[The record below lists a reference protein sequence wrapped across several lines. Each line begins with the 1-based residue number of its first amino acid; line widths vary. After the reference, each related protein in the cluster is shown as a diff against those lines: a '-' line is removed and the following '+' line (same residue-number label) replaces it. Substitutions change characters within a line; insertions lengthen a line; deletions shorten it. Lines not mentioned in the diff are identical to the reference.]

1 MVRRVLFAAGLVT
14 LVVFALAA
22 GLGLAAPAMP
32 APTDIPLAARP
43 QTILHM
49 LDYVAVDY
57 PGAVKN
63 GVVTDDGEF
72 KEQLEFVTQALA
84 MLGELPERPERAALV
99 EQARRLVALV
109 QGKRPG
115 EEVARLAGEISA
127 GVIRAYQVSV
137 APPRA
142 PDLKA
147 AATLFAARCAACHG
161 AEGRGDGPAARGL
174 DPAPTNFHDVERL
187 GRRSAFTTYSTITL
201 GVAGTAMA
209 AFGDLTDDQRW
220 GLALLVATFA
230 DTQAARQRGAALWEQ
245 GRGRTEFPDLAAL
258 ATTTTAEVTARQG
271 DDGAALLAYL
281 RTRPDLLL
289 RSGGEGLAR
298 SARLLTQSLEAYRA
312 GRAREAQDLAVSS
325 YLDGFE
331 PIEPSLDAVDRTLRV
346 SVESEMIKYRTML
359 RDGAPVATV
368 QAQADKLHGLLT
380 ESGRVLSGGSLAA
393 GPAFASAFVILLREG
408 LEAVLVVAAIIALLV
423 RAGRRDALP
432 AVHGGW
438 IVALALGAVTW
449 AVAAYVV
456 TISGATRELTEGVTA
471 LVATAV
477 LLWVGFWMHDKSHAQ
492 RWDQYLRSRLRG
504 ALGRSATWG
513 LASVSFLA
521 VYREVFETVLFYQA
535 LWLQTAPGAQH
546 ALMAGLAAAAVAL
559 ALSSWLVIRGS
570 LRLPLGI
577 FFGATSLVLA
587 ALAIVLAGKGIAAL
601 QEAAV
606 LSPHPIDAP
615 HVPLLGIYPDLIGLL
630 LQATLVVLVA
640 STFFWRS
647 RTLRRAA

>member
-1 MVRRVLFAAGLVT
+1 MKRWRASI
-14 LVVFALAA
+14 VVPALAA
-22 GLGLAAPAMP
+22 GLGLTAPAMA
-32 APTDIPLAARP
+32 APTDISPAARP

-57 PGAVKN
+57 PGAVRDG
-63 GVVTDDGEF
+63 GVADEGEF
-72 KEQLEFVTQALA
+72 KEQVEFVTQALA
-84 MLGELPERPERAALV
+84 MLTELPERPERAALV

-127 GVIRAYQVSV
+127 GVINAYQVPV
-137 APPRA
+137 APARA

-147 AATLFAARCAACHG
+147 AAMLFAARCAACHG
-161 AEGRGDGPAARGL
+161 ADGRGDGPAARGL

-201 GVAGTAMA
+201 GVAGTPMA

-220 GLALLVATFA
+220 GLALLVASFA
-230 DTQAARQRGAALWEQ
+230 DTSAARQRGAALWEQ
-245 GRGRTEFPDLAAL
+245 GRGRAEFPDLAAL
-258 ATTTTAEVTARQG
+258 ATTTTTDVTARHG
-271 DDGAALLAYL
+271 ADGAALLAYL

-289 RSGGEGLAR
+289 RRGGDALAR
-298 SARLLTQSLEAYRA
+298 SVHLLTESVAAYRA
-312 GRAREAQDLAVSS
+312 GRVREAQDLAVSS

-331 PIEPSLDAVDRTLRV
+331 PVEPSLDAVDRTLRT
-346 SVESEMIKYRTML
+346 SVESEMITYRTML
-359 RDGAPVATV
+359 REGASVGAV
-368 QAQADKLHGLLT
+368 QAQAEKLQGLLAET
-380 ESGRVLSGGSLAA
+380 QRVLSGGTLGA
-393 GPAFASAFVILLREG
+393 GPAFASAFIILLREG

-423 RAGRRDALP
+423 RAGRRDALS

-438 IVALALGAVTW
+438 IAALALGALTW
-449 AVAAYVV
+449 AVASYMV

-471 LVATAV
+471 LVATIV

-492 RWDQYLRSRLRG
+492 RWDAYLRSRLRG
-504 ALGRSATWG
+504 ALGRRATWG
-513 LASVSFLA
+513 LAGVSFLA

-546 ALMAGLAAAAVAL
+546 ALMGGLAAAAAAL
-559 ALSSWLVIRGS
+559 ALSSWLIIRGS
-570 LRLPLGI
+570 LRMPLGI

-606 LSPHPIDAP
+606 LSPHPITAP
-615 HVPLLGIYPDLIGLL
+615 RLPLLGVYPDLIGLL
-630 LQATLVVLVA
+630 LQAALLVLVA
-640 STFFWRS
+640 TAFFWRS
-647 RTLRRAA
+647 RTLRPEA